1 MNRGLN
7 HTATSAVLGALAIF
21 AASPAG
27 AIIVAFTGSFT
38 NDTPP
43 PSVSASCA
51 VGQVLVSFSPATATT
66 SGASNFGSFGP
77 SQSHCLVP
85 PPPGAPSSY
94 TGGSFNFAFD
104 EGDALFGTTAGE
116 LTPIAGSPGYFD
128 SFVHYT
134 VTGGTGRFLAASGS
148 IEGVGVLNRTVPRP
162 LNSLALTG
170 ELNLPAVPEPGTW
183 ALMITGFGA
192 VGSVLRRR
200 RAAASVA

>member
-1 MNRGLN
+1 MNRAPN
-7 HTATSAVLGALAIF
+7 HTAPSAVLGALAIF
-21 AASPAG
+21 AAYPAG
-27 AIIVAFTGSFT
+27 AAIVEFTGSFM

-43 PSVSASCA
+43 PSASASCA
-51 VGQVLVSFSPATATT
+51 VGQVLVSFSPTTATT

-94 TGGSFNFAFD
+94 TGGSFSFAFNQGD
-104 EGDALFGTTAGE
+104 ELFGTTAGE
-116 LTPIAGSPGYFD
+116 LAPIAGSPGYFD

-148 IEGVGVLNRTVPRP
+148 FEGVGTLNRTVARP
-162 LNSLALTG
+162 LNNLTLTG
-170 ELNLPAVPEPGTW
+170 ELNLPAVPEPATW

-192 VGSVLRRR
+192 VGSMIRRR